1 LRACPFI
8 VGMMVYDGR
17 CMVIH
22 SLDYF
27 AALVQQDDSIPLFEA
42 ALAIAQD
49 ADPQLDLAAT
59 QAEVD
64 ALAATLQRRLA
75 ADASSVQKL
84 RMLNHFFYHELGFA
98 GNVNDYYDPDN
109 SYLHRV
115 LSTRRGIPISL
126 AVLYMELA
134 QQIGLN
140 VKGISFPGHFLMK
153 LSVQA
158 GEIVLDPFNGASLSR
173 EELEERLEPYFEQ
186 QSYPGAIPLSYYLH
200 AAHPREILVRM
211 LRNLKTLFVEHVRWQ
226 RVLSVQQRLVIL
238 LPGDVIERRDRGL
251 AYANVECPQAALQD
265 IEAYLSERPYAP
277 DAEVLR
283 DKLPELREASRR
295 LN

>member
-1 LRACPFI
+1 
-8 VGMMVYDGR
+8 MVYDGH
-17 CMVIH
+17 CMVIKA
-22 SLDYF
+22 LDYF
-27 AALVQQDDSIPLFEA
+27 ASLVQEDDSIPLFEA

-49 ADPQLDLAAT
+49 VDPQLDLAAT

-64 ALAATLQRRLA
+64 LLAAKLQRRLPS
-75 ADASSVQKL
+75 DASSVQKL
-84 RMLNHFFYHELGFA
+84 RLLNHFFYRELGFA

-115 LSTRRGIPISL
+115 ISTRRGIPISL

-153 LSVQA
+153 LSVQS
-158 GEIVLDPFNGASLSR
+158 GDIVLDPFNGASLSR

-211 LRNLKTLFVEHVRWQ
+211 LRNLKTLFVEHLRWQ
-226 RVLSVQQRLVIL
+226 RVLGVQQRLLIL
-238 LPGDVIERRDRGL
+238 LPDEITERRDRGL
-251 AYANVECPQAALQD
+251 AYANLECPQAALED
-265 IEAYLSERPYAP
+265 LEAYLAERPYAP
-277 DAEVLR
+277 DAELLR
-283 DKLPELREASRR
+283 SKLPELRDASRR

>member
-1 LRACPFI
+1 
-8 VGMMVYDGR
+8 MVYDGH
-17 CMVIH
+17 CMVIK

-27 AALVQQDDSIPLFEA
+27 ASLVQEDDSIPLFEA

-49 ADPQLDLAAT
+49 IDPQLDLAAT

-64 ALAATLQRRLA
+64 ILAAKLRRRLA
-75 ADASSVQKL
+75 PDASNVQKL
-84 RMLNHFFYHELGFA
+84 RMLNHFFYRELGFA

-115 LSTRRGIPISL
+115 ISTRRGIPISL

-134 QQIGLN
+134 QQIGLD

-153 LSVQA
+153 LSIQS
-158 GEIVLDPFNGASLSR
+158 GDIVLDPFNGVSLSR

-186 QSYPGAIPLSYYLH
+186 HSYPGAIPLSYYLH

-211 LRNLKTLFVEHVRWQ
+211 LRNLKTLFVEHMRWQ
-226 RVLSVQQRLVIL
+226 RVLGVQQRLLIL
-238 LPGDVIERRDRGL
+238 LPDEITERRDRGL
-251 AYANVECPQAALQD
+251 AYANLECPQAALAD
-265 IEAYLSERPYAP
+265 LEAYLSERPYAP
-277 DAEVLR
+277 DAELLR
-283 DKLPELREASRR
+283 SKLPELREASRR
-295 LN
+295 MN

>member
-1 LRACPFI
+1 
-8 VGMMVYDGR
+8 
-17 CMVIH
+17 MVIN

-64 ALAATLQRRLA
+64 VLAATLQRRLA

-134 QQIGLN
+134 QQVGLN

-158 GEIVLDPFNGASLSR
+158 GDIVLDPFNGASLSR

-238 LPGDVIERRDRGL
+238 LPGDVTERRDRGL

-277 DAEVLR
+277 DADMLR
-283 DKLPELREASRR
+283 EKLPELREASRR

>member
-1 LRACPFI
+1 
-8 VGMMVYDGR
+8 
-17 CMVIH
+17 MVIN

-27 AALVQQDDSIPLFEA
+27 ATLVQQDDTIPLFEA

-49 ADPQLDLAAT
+49 VDPQLDLAAT

-64 ALAATLQRRLA
+64 ILAAKLQRRLA
-75 ADASSVQKL
+75 ADASTVQKL

-98 GNVNDYYDPDN
+98 GNINDYYDPDN

-126 AVLYMELA
+126 AVVYMELA

-158 GEIVLDPFNGASLSR
+158 GDIVLDPFNGASLSR

-186 QSYPGAIPLSYYLH
+186 HSYPGAIPLSYYLH

-238 LPGDVIERRDRGL
+238 LPGDVTELRDRGL

-265 IEAYLSERPYAP
+265 LEAYLSERPYAP
-277 DAEVLR
+277 DADSLR
-283 DKLPELREASRR
+283 EKLPELRDASRR

>member
-1 LRACPFI
+1 
-8 VGMMVYDGR
+8 MVYDGR
-17 CMVIH
+17 CMVIN

-64 ALAATLQRRLA
+64 VLAATLQRRLA

-134 QQIGLN
+134 QQVGLN

-158 GEIVLDPFNGASLSR
+158 GDIVLDPFNGASLSR

-238 LPGDVIERRDRGL
+238 LPGDVTERRDRGL
-251 AYANVECPQAALQD
+251 AYANIECFQAALQD

-277 DAEVLR
+277 DADMLR
-283 DKLPELREASRR
+283 EKLPELREASRR

>member
-1 LRACPFI
+1 
-8 VGMMVYDGR
+8 MVYDGH
-17 CMVIH
+17 CMVIK

-27 AALVQQDDSIPLFEA
+27 ASLVQEDESIPLFEA

-49 ADPQLDLAAT
+49 VDPHLDLAAT

-64 ALAATLQRRLA
+64 QLAARLQRRLA
-75 ADASSVQKL
+75 PDASSVQKL
-84 RMLNHFFYHELGFA
+84 RMLNHFFYRELGFA

-134 QQIGLN
+134 QQIGLD

-153 LSVQA
+153 LSIQS
-158 GEIVLDPFNGASLSR
+158 GDIVLDPFNGVSLSR

-186 QSYPGAIPLSYYLH
+186 HSYPGAIPLSYYLH

-211 LRNLKTLFVEHVRWQ
+211 LRNLKTLFVEHMRWQ
-226 RVLSVQQRLVIL
+226 RVLGVQQRLLIL
-238 LPGDVIERRDRGL
+238 LPNEITERRDRGL
-251 AYANVECPQAALQD
+251 AYANLECPQAALAD
-265 IEAYLSERPYAP
+265 IEAYLEERPYAP
-277 DAEVLR
+277 DADVLR
-283 DKLPELREASRR
+283 GKLPELREACRR
-295 LN
+295 MN

>member
-1 LRACPFI
+1 
-8 VGMMVYDGR
+8 MVYDGH
-17 CMVIH
+17 CMVIK

-27 AALVQQDDSIPLFEA
+27 ASLVQEDDSIPLFEA

-49 ADPQLDLAAT
+49 VDPQLDLAAT

-64 ALAATLQRRLA
+64 ILAAKLRRRLP

-84 RMLNHFFYHELGFA
+84 RMLNHFFYRELGFA

-115 LSTRRGIPISL
+115 ISTRRGIPISL

-134 QQIGLN
+134 QQIGLD

-153 LSVQA
+153 LSIQS
-158 GEIVLDPFNGASLSR
+158 GDIVLDPFNGASLSR

-186 QSYPGAIPLSYYLH
+186 HSYPGAIPLSYYLH

-211 LRNLKTLFVEHVRWQ
+211 LRNLKALFVEHMRWQ
-226 RVLSVQQRLVIL
+226 RVLGVQQRLLIL
-238 LPGDVIERRDRGL
+238 LPGEITERRDRGL
-251 AYANVECPQAALQD
+251 AYANLECPQAALAD
-265 IEAYLSERPYAP
+265 LEAYLAERPYAP
-277 DAEVLR
+277 DAEMLR
-283 DKLPELREASRR
+283 NKLPELREASRR
-295 LN
+295 MN

>member
-1 LRACPFI
+1 MEITA
-8 VGMMVYDGR
+8 
-17 CMVIH
+17 
-22 SLDYF
+22 LDYF
-27 AALVQQDDSIPLFEA
+27 ASLVQQDDSIPLFEA

-49 ADPQLDLAAT
+49 VDPQLDLAAT
-59 QAEVD
+59 QLEVD
-64 ALAATLQRRLA
+64 LLAAKLQRRLA
-75 ADASSVQKL
+75 PDASNVQKL
-84 RMLNHFFYHELGFA
+84 RLLNHFFYRELGFA

-115 LSTRRGIPISL
+115 ISTRRGIPISL

-153 LSVQA
+153 LSIQS
-158 GEIVLDPFNGASLSR
+158 GDIVLDPFNGASLSR

-186 QSYPGAIPLSYYLH
+186 HSYPGAIPLSYYLH

-211 LRNLKTLFVEHVRWQ
+211 LRNLKTLFLEHTRWQ
-226 RVLSVQQRLVIL
+226 RVLGVQQRLLIL
-238 LPGDVIERRDRGL
+238 LPDEITERRDRGL
-251 AYANVECPQAALQD
+251 VFANLECPQAALED
-265 IEAYLSERPYAP
+265 LEAYLAERPYAP

-283 DKLPELREASRR
+283 SKLPELRAATRR